1 MFYCVAMHRR
11 IIIVS
16 FGTKDGKAGEE
27 IAALKKRLSSAY
39 SIPISYAYSS
49 HHITRHVCKRMNFDK
64 MIKEHEDEELLIMP
78 LLIQKGGEYEK
89 ISSKG
94 LRTAPPLL
102 GNKENIRAVAAI
114 INNGLKREDGLV
126 HLLIAH
132 GDEKRRTEEY
142 DILASI
148 LRDDVKIATL
158 KGERSYRKVNI
169 KEERIHIIPFLLS
182 YGHHARHDI
191 KEDVVSYFKKEGK
204 IVSMRESGITTTFPE
219 LEEIFRKNLE
229 DLIK

>member
-1 MFYCVAMHRR
+1 MHRR

-16 FGTKDGKAGEE
+16 FGTKDGDAGEE
-27 IAALKKRLSSAY
+27 IAALEKRLSSAY

-102 GNKENIRAVAAI
+102 GSEENIRAVAA
-114 INNGLKREDGLV
+114 
-126 HLLIAH
+126 
-132 GDEKRRTEEY
+132 
-142 DILASI
+142 
-148 LRDDVKIATL
+148 
-158 KGERSYRKVNI
+158 I

-191 KEDVVSYFKKEGK
+191 KEDVASYFKKEGK

>member
-64 MIKEHEDEELLIMP
+64 MIKEHEGEELLIMP

-102 GNKENIRAVAAI
+102 GSEENIRAVAAI

-142 DILASI
+142 DIFSSFMS
-148 LRDDVKIATL
+148 T
-158 KGERSYRKVNI
+158 
-169 KEERIHIIPFLLS
+169 FL
-182 YGHHARHDI
+182 
-191 KEDVVSYFKKEGK
+191 
-204 IVSMRESGITTTFPE
+204 
-219 LEEIFRKNLE
+219 
-229 DLIK
+229 